1 MFVITTSGALEQNK
15 HTKLPIFLLPLNI
28 FWIFFQNMWKKDGH
42 LLKPTFFHLLNT
54 ALSSG
59 KKHEKMVL
67 NLAKTGCVGGQI
79 WSDQHQI
86 LQKLFSKLT
95 STVKKR

>member
-1 MFVITTSGALEQNK
+1 LDFFSKYVKEGWASVET
-15 HTKLPIFLLPLNI
+15 NI
-28 FWIFFQNMWKKDGH
+28 FSFIEH
-42 LLKPTFFHLLNT
+42 T
-54 ALSSG
+54 LSSG

-79 WSDQHQI
+79 WSDQHQT